1 MVASAL
7 VTAAGL
13 VHVGRRYFYK
23 KARKGLR
30 EIENKIAAG
39 VATLAMSY
47 RGKRKRSVSRG
58 RSRTRSHVNK
68 NVELI
73 VLIVVMKVIHVFML
87 SLLLSLRSLLF
98 PFVRKAYNAI
108 ERDMEVRIDAPKA
121 RLLLVQLEVC
131 TEVL

>member
-13 VHVGRRYFYK
+13 AYVGRRYFYK
-23 KARKGLR
+23 KARKWASR
-30 EIENKIAAG
+30 NRNKIAAG

-58 RSRTRSHVNK
+58 RSRTRSHVYK

-87 SLLLSLRSLLF
+87 RSLLSLVLFLLLF
-98 PFVRKAYNAI
+98 VLKGV
-108 ERDMEVRIDAPKA
+108 ERQNDE
-121 RLLLVQLEVC
+121 
-131 TEVL
+131 